1 MKNLIGKSIFAS
13 LLLAASCMP
22 AAAKDVYLFSY
33 FVGQYDGL
41 HLAYS
46 YDGKQWTALNG
57 NKSFLRPEVGKDR
70 LMRDPSIVQGP
81 DGVFHMVWTSS
92 WYDRIIGYASSRDL
106 IHWSE
111 QKAIPVMM
119 DEPTAENCWAPELFY
134 DEPSHTYYI
143 FWATTIP
150 GRHTPVAST
159 EEEKRWNHRIY
170 YTTTQDFQ
178 TFSKTALFFNPDFN
192 VIDAAIVRNPKK
204 KKQLMMVVKNENS
217 LPAEKNLRVTFS
229 RNIRKGFSTHVSPS
243 ITSKD
248 FWVEGPAPL
257 YVGDSLYV
265 YYDMYQK
272 GRFGAVMS
280 TDNGKNWKDVSDEI
294 RFPRGARHGTAFKV
308 DEKYLKALLEH
319 EQK

>member
-1 MKNLIGKSIFAS
+1 MKIIVRKSIFAS
-13 LLLAASCMP
+13 LMLAASWQL
-22 AAAKDVYLFSY
+22 ASAKDVYLFSY

-57 NKSFLRPEVGKDR
+57 NKSFLRPVVGKDR

-81 DGVFHMVWTSS
+81 DGMFHMVWTSS
-92 WYDRIIGYASSRDL
+92 WYDRIIGYASSKDL

-111 QKAIPVMM
+111 QKVIPVMM
-119 DEPTAENCWAPELFY
+119 GEPTAENCWAPELFY

-143 FWATTIP
+143 LWATTIP
-150 GRHTPVAST
+150 GRHAPVAST

-178 TFSKTALFFNPDFN
+178 TFAKTKLFFDPGFN

-204 KKQLMMVVKNENS
+204 KELMMVVKNENS

-229 RNIRKGFSTHVSPS
+229 KNIKKGFSKKVSPS

-248 FWVEGPAPL
+248 YWVEGPAPL
-257 YVGDSLYV
+257 YVGDTLYV

-272 GRFGAVMS
+272 GRYGAVKS
-280 TDNGKNWKDVSDEI
+280 TDNGKSWKDVSSEI
-294 RFPRGARHGTAFKV
+294 SFPKGSRHGTAFKV
-308 DEKYLKALLEH
+308 DEKYLKALLEF

>member
-1 MKNLIGKSIFAS
+1 MKNIVRKSIFAS
-13 LLLAASCMP
+13 LMLAASWQL
-22 AAAKDVYLFSY
+22 AVAKDVYLFSY

-57 NKSFLRPEVGKDR
+57 NKSFLRPAVGKDR

-81 DGVFHMVWTSS
+81 DGMFHMVWTSS
-92 WYDRIIGYASSRDL
+92 WYDRIIGYASSKDL

-111 QKAIPVMM
+111 QNAIPVMM
-119 DEPTAENCWAPELFY
+119 GEPTAENCWAPELFY

-143 FWATTIP
+143 LWATTIP

-170 YTTTQDFQ
+170 YTTTQDFK
-178 TFSKTALFFNPDFN
+178 TFAKTKLFFDPGFN

-204 KKQLMMVVKNENS
+204 KELMMVVKNENS

-229 RNIRKGFSTHVSPS
+229 KNIKKGFSKKVSPS

-248 FWVEGPAPL
+248 YWVEGPAPL
-257 YVGDSLYV
+257 YVGDTLYV

-272 GRFGAVMS
+272 GRYGAVKS
-280 TDNGKNWKDVSDEI
+280 TDNGKSWKDVSSEI
-294 RFPRGARHGTAFKV
+294 SFPKGTRHGTAFKV
-308 DEKYLKALLEH
+308 DEKYLKALLEF

>member
-1 MKNLIGKSIFAS
+1 MKNIVRKSIFAS
-13 LLLAASCMP
+13 LMLAASWQL
-22 AAAKDVYLFSY
+22 AVAKDVYLFSY

-57 NKSFLRPEVGKDR
+57 NKSFLRPVVGKDR

-81 DGVFHMVWTSS
+81 DGMFHMVWTSS
-92 WYDRIIGYASSRDL
+92 WYDRIIGYASSKDL

-119 DEPTAENCWAPELFY
+119 GEPTAENCWAPELFY

-143 FWATTIP
+143 LWATTIP

-170 YTTTQDFQ
+170 YTTTQDFK
-178 TFSKTALFFNPDFN
+178 TFAKTKLFFDPGFN

-204 KKQLMMVVKNENS
+204 KELMMVVKNENS

-229 RNIRKGFSTHVSPS
+229 KNIKKGFSKKVSPS

-248 FWVEGPAPL
+248 YWVEGPAPL
-257 YVGDSLYV
+257 YVGDTLYV

-272 GRFGAVMS
+272 GRYGAVKS
-280 TDNGKNWKDVSDEI
+280 TDNGKSWKDVSSEI
-294 RFPRGARHGTAFKV
+294 SFPKGTRHGTAFKV
-308 DEKYLKALLEH
+308 DEKYLKALLEF

>member
-1 MKNLIGKSIFAS
+1 MKNIVRKSIFAS
-13 LLLAASCMP
+13 LMLAASWQL
-22 AAAKDVYLFSY
+22 AVAKDVYLFSY

-46 YDGKQWTALNG
+46 YDGKQWTALDG
-57 NKSFLRPEVGKDR
+57 NKPFLRPVVGKDR

-81 DGVFHMVWTSS
+81 DGMFHMVWTSS
-92 WYDRIIGYASSRDL
+92 WYDRIIGYASSKDL

-119 DEPTAENCWAPELFY
+119 GEPTAENCWAPELFY
-134 DEPSHTYYI
+134 DEPSRTYYI
-143 FWATTIP
+143 LWATTIP

-170 YTTTQDFQ
+170 YTTTQDFK
-178 TFSKTALFFNPDFN
+178 TFAKTKLFFDPGFN

-204 KKQLMMVVKNENS
+204 KELMMVVKNENS

-229 RNIRKGFSTHVSPS
+229 KNIKKGFSKKVSPS

-248 FWVEGPAPL
+248 YWVEGPAPL
-257 YVGDSLYV
+257 YVGDTLYV

-272 GRFGAVMS
+272 GRYGAVMS
-280 TDNGKNWKDVSDEI
+280 TDDGKSWKDVSTEI
-294 RFPRGARHGTAFKV
+294 SFPKGTRHGTAFKV
-308 DEKYLKALLEH
+308 DEKYLKALLEF

>member
-1 MKNLIGKSIFAS
+1 MKNIVRKSIFAS
-13 LLLAASCMP
+13 LMLAASWQL
-22 AAAKDVYLFSY
+22 AVAKDVYLFSY

-57 NKSFLRPEVGKDR
+57 NKSFLRPAVGKDR

-81 DGVFHMVWTSS
+81 DGMFHMVWTSS
-92 WYDRIIGYASSRDL
+92 WYDRIIGYASSKDL

-119 DEPTAENCWAPELFY
+119 GEPTAENCWAPELFY

-143 FWATTIP
+143 LWATTIP

-170 YTTTQDFQ
+170 YTTTQDFK
-178 TFSKTALFFNPDFN
+178 TFAKTKLFFDPGFN

-204 KKQLMMVVKNENS
+204 KELMMVVKNENS

-229 RNIRKGFSTHVSPS
+229 KNIKKGFSKKVSPS

-248 FWVEGPAPL
+248 YWVEGPAPL
-257 YVGDSLYV
+257 YVGDTLYV

-272 GRFGAVMS
+272 GRYGAVKS
-280 TDNGKNWKDVSDEI
+280 TDNGKSWKDVSSEI
-294 RFPRGARHGTAFKV
+294 SFPKGTRHGTAFKV
-308 DEKYLKALLEH
+308 DEKYLKALLEF

>member
-1 MKNLIGKSIFAS
+1 MKNIVRKSIFAS
-13 LLLAASCMP
+13 LMLAASWQF
-22 AAAKDVYLFSY
+22 AVAKDVYLFSY

-57 NKSFLRPEVGKDR
+57 NKSFLRPVVGKDR

-81 DGVFHMVWTSS
+81 DGMFHMVWTSS
-92 WYDRIIGYASSRDL
+92 WYDRIIGYASSKDL

-119 DEPTAENCWAPELFY
+119 GEPTAENCWAPELFY

-143 FWATTIP
+143 LWATTIP

-178 TFSKTALFFNPDFN
+178 TFTKTQLFFDSGFN

-204 KKQLMMVVKNENS
+204 KELMMVVKNENS

-229 RNIRKGFSTHVSPS
+229 KNIKKGFSKKVSPS

-248 FWVEGPAPL
+248 YWVEGPAPL
-257 YVGDSLYV
+257 YVGDTLYV

-272 GRFGAVMS
+272 GRYGAVKS
-280 TDNGKNWKDVSDEI
+280 TDNGKSWKDVSNEI
-294 RFPRGARHGTAFKV
+294 SFPKGTRHGTAFKV
-308 DEKYLKALLEH
+308 DEKYLKALLEF

>member
-1 MKNLIGKSIFAS
+1 MKNIVRKSIFAS
-13 LLLAASCMP
+13 LMLAASWQL
-22 AAAKDVYLFSY
+22 AVAKDVYLFSY

-57 NKSFLRPEVGKDR
+57 NKSFLRPVVGKDR

-81 DGVFHMVWTSS
+81 DGMFHMVWTSS
-92 WYDRIIGYASSRDL
+92 WYDRIIGYASSKDL

-119 DEPTAENCWAPELFY
+119 GEPTAENCWAPELFY

-143 FWATTIP
+143 LWATTIP

-170 YTTTQDFQ
+170 YTTTQDFK
-178 TFSKTALFFNPDFN
+178 TFAKTKLFFDPGFN

-204 KKQLMMVVKNENS
+204 KELMMVVKNENS

-229 RNIRKGFSTHVSPS
+229 KSIKKGFSKKVSPS

-248 FWVEGPAPL
+248 YWVEGPAPL
-257 YVGDSLYV
+257 YVGDTLYV

-272 GRFGAVMS
+272 GRYGAVKS
-280 TDNGKNWKDVSDEI
+280 TDNGKSWKDVSSEI
-294 RFPRGARHGTAFKV
+294 SFPKGTRHGTAFKV
-308 DEKYLKALLEH
+308 DEKYLKALLEF